1 MNKII
6 TFLGVP
12 TDKKLNKTEL
22 GFCLKYF
29 YGFESEKLINLKV
42 GDVVTASNQTMPIQ
56 VVQVTSTCGFDFDKL
71 TNVAINGVSI
81 DLGNATRPIENK
93 VATTYADIPA
103 AKTKK
108 MTNNKMFSG
117 LIDRYKSQFFPEK
130 EEHVKIA
137 MDGAICVFV
146 NNEYIGVK
154 SDGSLTSYPEE
165 FLIDVPVFSISK
177 PQAQIKVGDI
187 VKIGTRYGRVN
198 AKNEDGSLKI
208 LYFSGVTGNTHE
220 IKDMLLGQSLVRV
233 LVNMFSFNESNG
245 INPMM
250 LLAMSDK
257 ENLDM
262 KSLFLMQ
269 AISNGQGLGSNSANG
284 FNPIMLLALSDK
296 DGKNNDI
303 FTTMALMQMMN
314 SGNSLFSTPAT
325 TPVTT
330 STTTNPT
337 V

>member
-6 TFLGVP
+6 TFFGVP
-12 TDKKLNKTEL
+12 TDRKLNKTEL
-22 GFCLKYF
+22 MSRTKEL
-29 YGFESEKLINLKV
+29 YGFELGKLTNLKV
-42 GDVVTASNQTMPIQ
+42 GDVITADNRTTPIQ
-56 VVQVTSTCGFDFDKL
+56 VAEITSLTSGYTIL

-81 DLGNATRPIENK
+81 DLGNATRPAVNK
-93 VATTYADIPA
+93 VATTYAGVSA
-103 AKTKK
+103 TKTKK
-108 MTNNKMFSG
+108 MKDNKMVSG

-137 MDGAICVFV
+137 MDGAICVPV
-146 NNEYIGVK
+146 NNEYVGVK

-177 PQAQIKVGDI
+177 PQAQVKVGDV

-198 AKNEDGSLKI
+198 AKNGDGSLKI

-245 INPMM
+245 MNPMM
-250 LLAMSDK
+250 LLALSDK
-257 ENLDM
+257 EDLDI

-269 AISNGQGLGSNSANG
+269 AMSNGQGFGNNSVNG

-296 DGKNNDI
+296 DGNSNDM

-314 SGNSLFSTPAT
+314 GGNSLFG

-330 STTTNPT
+330 PANTPTTTNPA

>member
-1 MNKII
+1 MIKII
-6 TFLGVP
+6 TFFGVP

-22 GFCLKYF
+22 KSRTKEL
-29 YGFESEKLINLKV
+29 YGFESGKLTNLKV
-42 GDVVTASNQTMPIQ
+42 GDVITADNRTTPIQ
-56 VVQVTSTCGFDFDKL
+56 VAEITSLTSGYTIL
-71 TNVAINGVSI
+71 TNVAVNGVSI
-81 DLGNATRPIENK
+81 DLGNATRPAVNK
-93 VATTYADIPA
+93 VATTYAGVSA
-103 AKTKK
+103 TKTKK
-108 MTNNKMFSG
+108 MKDNKMVSG
-117 LIDRYKSQFFPEK
+117 LIERYKSQFFPEK
-130 EEHVKIA
+130 EERVKIA
-137 MDGAICVFV
+137 MDGAICVPV
-146 NNEYIGVK
+146 NNEYVGVK

-177 PQAQIKVGDI
+177 PQAQVKVGDI
-187 VKIGTRYGRVN
+187 VKIGARYGRVN
-198 AKNEDGSLKI
+198 AKNGDGSLKI

-245 INPMM
+245 MNPMM

-257 ENLDM
+257 EDLDI

-269 AISNGQGLGSNSANG
+269 AMSNGQSFGSNSVNG
-284 FNPIMLLALSDK
+284 FNPMMLLALSDN
-296 DGKNNDI
+296 DGKSNDM

-314 SGNSLFSTPAT
+314 GGNSLFGTPAT

-330 STTTNPT
+330 PTTTNPA

>member
-6 TFLGVP
+6 TFFGVP

-22 GFCLKYF
+22 KSRTKELF
-29 YGFESEKLINLKV
+29 GFESGKLTNLKV
-42 GDVVTASNQTMPIQ
+42 GDVITADNRTTPIQ
-56 VVQVTSTCGFDFDKL
+56 VAEITSLTSGYTIL

-81 DLGNATRPIENK
+81 DLGNATRPAVNK
-93 VATTYADIPA
+93 VATTYAGVSA
-103 AKTKK
+103 TKTKK
-108 MTNNKMFSG
+108 MKDNKMVSG
-117 LIDRYKSQFFPEK
+117 LIERYKSQFFPEK
-130 EEHVKIA
+130 EERVKIA
-137 MDGAICVFV
+137 MDGAICVPV
-146 NNEYIGVK
+146 NNEYVGVK

-177 PQAQIKVGDI
+177 PQAQVKVGDI
-187 VKIGTRYGRVN
+187 VKIGARYGRVN
-198 AKNEDGSLKI
+198 AKNGDGSLKI

-245 INPMM
+245 MNPMM

-257 ENLDM
+257 EDLDI

-269 AISNGQGLGSNSANG
+269 AMSNGQSFGSNSANG
-284 FNPIMLLALSDK
+284 FNPMMLLALSDN
-296 DGKNNDI
+296 DGKSNDM

-314 SGNSLFSTPAT
+314 GGNSLFGTPVT

-330 STTTNPT
+330 PTTTNPA

>member
-6 TFLGVP
+6 TFFGVP

-22 GFCLKYF
+22 KSRTKEL
-29 YGFESEKLINLKV
+29 YGFESGKLTNLKV
-42 GDVVTASNQTMPIQ
+42 GDVITADNRTTPIQ
-56 VVQVTSTCGFDFDKL
+56 VAEITSLTSGYTIL
-71 TNVAINGVSI
+71 TNVAVNGVSI
-81 DLGNATRPIENK
+81 DLGNATRPAVNK
-93 VATTYADIPA
+93 VATTYAGVSA
-103 AKTKK
+103 TKTKK
-108 MTNNKMFSG
+108 MKDNKMVSG
-117 LIDRYKSQFFPEK
+117 LIERYKSQFFPEK
-130 EEHVKIA
+130 EERVKIA
-137 MDGAICVFV
+137 MDGAICVPV
-146 NNEYIGVK
+146 NNEYVGVK

-165 FLIDVPVFSISK
+165 FLIDVPVFSISR
-177 PQAQIKVGDI
+177 PQAQVKVGDI
-187 VKIGTRYGRVN
+187 VKIGARYGRVN

-245 INPMM
+245 MNPMM

-257 ENLDM
+257 EDLDM

-269 AISNGQGLGSNSANG
+269 AMSNGQGFGSNSING
-284 FNPIMLLALSDK
+284 FNPMMLLALSDK
-296 DGKNNDI
+296 DGKSNDI

-314 SGNSLFSTPAT
+314 GGNSLFGTS
-325 TPVTT
+325 VTAP
-330 STTTNPT
+330 TTTNPT

>member
-6 TFLGVP
+6 TFFGVP
-12 TDKKLNKTEL
+12 TDRKLNKTEL
-22 GFCLKYF
+22 KSRTKEL
-29 YGFESEKLINLKV
+29 YGFGSERPINLKV
-42 GDVVTASNQTMPIQ
+42 GDVVTADNRATPIQ
-56 VVQVTSTCGFDFDKL
+56 VAEISFLTSGYTVL

-81 DLGNATRPIENK
+81 DLGDATRPVVNK
-93 VATTYADIPA
+93 VATTYADVPA
-103 AKTKK
+103 IKTKK
-108 MTNNKMFSG
+108 MTSNKMVSG

-130 EEHVKIA
+130 EEYVKIA
-137 MDGAICVFV
+137 MDGAICVPV

-165 FLIDVPVFSISK
+165 FLINVPVFSISK
-177 PQAQIKVGDI
+177 PQAQVKVGDI

-198 AKNEDGSLKI
+198 TKNEDGSLKI

-245 INPMM
+245 MNPMM
-250 LLAMSDK
+250 LLALSDK
-257 ENLDM
+257 EDLDM

-269 AISNGQGLGSNSANG
+269 AMSNGQGFGSNSING
-284 FNPIMLLALSDK
+284 FNPMMLLALSDK
-296 DGKNNDI
+296 DGKSNDI

-314 SGNSLFSTPAT
+314 GGNSLFGNSVT
-325 TPVTT
+325 TP
-330 STTTNPT
+330 TTTNPT

>member
-1 MNKII
+1 MNKLT
-6 TFLGVP
+6 TFFGVP
-12 TDKKLNKTEL
+12 TDRKLNKTEL
-22 GFCLKYF
+22 KSRTKEL
-29 YGFESEKLINLKV
+29 YGFGSERPINLKV
-42 GDVVTASNQTMPIQ
+42 GDVVTADNRATPIQ
-56 VVQVTSTCGFDFDKL
+56 VAEISLLTSGYTIL

-81 DLGNATRPIENK
+81 DLGNATRPVVNK
-93 VATTYADIPA
+93 VATTYADVPA
-103 AKTKK
+103 TKTKK
-108 MTNNKMFSG
+108 MTSNKMVSG

-130 EEHVKIA
+130 EEYVKIA
-137 MDGAICVFV
+137 MDGAICVPV

-177 PQAQIKVGDI
+177 PQAQVKVGDI

-198 AKNEDGSLKI
+198 TKNEDGSLKI

-245 INPMM
+245 MNPMM

-257 ENLDM
+257 EDLDM

-269 AISNGQGLGSNSANG
+269 AMSNGQGFGSNSVNG
-284 FNPIMLLALSDK
+284 FNPMMLLALSDK
-296 DGKNNDI
+296 DGKSNDI

-314 SGNSLFSTPAT
+314 GGNSLFGTS
-325 TPVTT
+325 VTAP
-330 STTTNPT
+330 TTTNPT

>member
-6 TFLGVP
+6 TFFGVP
-12 TDKKLNKTEL
+12 TDRKLNKTEL
-22 GFCLKYF
+22 KSRTKEL
-29 YGFESEKLINLKV
+29 YGFGSERPINLKV
-42 GDVVTASNQTMPIQ
+42 GDVVTADNRTTPIQ
-56 VVQVTSTCGFDFDKL
+56 VVEISFLTSGYTIL

-81 DLGNATRPIENK
+81 DLGNATRPVVNK
-93 VATTYADIPA
+93 VATTYADVPVT
-103 AKTKK
+103 KTKK
-108 MTNNKMFSG
+108 MTSNKMVSG

-130 EEHVKIA
+130 EEYVKIA
-137 MDGAICVFV
+137 MDGAICVPV
-146 NNEYIGVK
+146 NNEYVGVK

-177 PQAQIKVGDI
+177 PQAQVKVGDI

-198 AKNEDGSLKI
+198 TKNEDGSLKI

-245 INPMM
+245 MNPMM

-257 ENLDM
+257 EDFDM

-269 AISNGQGLGSNSANG
+269 AMSNGQGFGSNSVNG
-284 FNPIMLLALSDK
+284 FNPMMLLAFSDK
-296 DGKNNDI
+296 DSKSNDI

-314 SGNSLFSTPAT
+314 GGNSFFGTSVT
-325 TPVTT
+325 TP
-330 STTTNPT
+330 TTTNPT

>member
-6 TFLGVP
+6 TFFGVP

-22 GFCLKYF
+22 MSRTREL
-29 YGFESEKLINLKV
+29 YGFELGKLTNLKV
-42 GDVVTASNQTMPIQ
+42 GDVVTADNRTTPIQ
-56 VVQVTSTCGFDFDKL
+56 VAEITSLTSGYTVL
-71 TNVAINGVSI
+71 TNVAINGVSMNF
-81 DLGNATRPIENK
+81 GNATRPIVNK
-93 VATTYADIPA
+93 VATTYAGVSA
-103 AKTKK
+103 TKTKK
-108 MTNNKMFSG
+108 MKDSKMVSG

-137 MDGAICVFV
+137 MDGAICVPV
-146 NNEYIGVK
+146 NNEYVGVK

-177 PQAQIKVGDI
+177 PQAQVKVGDI
-187 VKIGTRYGRVN
+187 VKIGARYGRVN
-198 AKNEDGSLKI
+198 AKNGDGSLKI

-220 IKDMLLGQSLVRV
+220 IKDMLLGQSLVHD
-233 LVNMFSFNESNG
+233 LVNMFSFNESNEM
-245 INPMM
+245 NPMM

-257 ENLDM
+257 EDLDI

-269 AISNGQGLGSNSANG
+269 AMSNGQSFGSNSVNG
-284 FNPIMLLALSDK
+284 FNPMMLLALSDN
-296 DGKNNDI
+296 DGKSNDM

-314 SGNSLFSTPAT
+314 GGNSLFGTPAT

-330 STTTNPT
+330 PTTTNPA

>member
-6 TFLGVP
+6 TFFGVP

-22 GFCLKYF
+22 KSRTKEL
-29 YGFESEKLINLKV
+29 YGFESGKLTNLKV
-42 GDVVTASNQTMPIQ
+42 GDVITADNRTTPIQ
-56 VVQVTSTCGFDFDKL
+56 VAEITSLTSGYTIL

-81 DLGNATRPIENK
+81 DLGNATRPAVNK
-93 VATTYADIPA
+93 VATTYAGVSA
-103 AKTKK
+103 TKTKK
-108 MTNNKMFSG
+108 MKDNKMVSG
-117 LIDRYKSQFFPEK
+117 LIERYKSQFFPEK
-130 EEHVKIA
+130 EERVKIA
-137 MDGAICVFV
+137 MDGAICVPV
-146 NNEYIGVK
+146 NNEYVGVK

-177 PQAQIKVGDI
+177 PQAQVKVGDI
-187 VKIGTRYGRVN
+187 VKIGARYGRVN
-198 AKNEDGSLKI
+198 AKNGDGSLKI

-245 INPMM
+245 MNPMM

-257 ENLDM
+257 EDLDI

-269 AISNGQGLGSNSANG
+269 AMSNGQGFGSNSVNG
-284 FNPIMLLALSDK
+284 FNPMMLLALSDK
-296 DGKNNDI
+296 DSKSNDI

-314 SGNSLFSTPAT
+314 GGNGL
-325 TPVTT
+325 
-330 STTTNPT
+330 
-337 V
+337 

>member
-6 TFLGVP
+6 TFFGVP
-12 TDKKLNKTEL
+12 TDRKLNKTEL
-22 GFCLKYF
+22 KSRTKEL
-29 YGFESEKLINLKV
+29 YGFGSERASTPKA
-42 GDVVTASNQTMPIQ
+42 GDVVTPYNQAIPIQ
-56 VVQVTSTCGFDFDKL
+56 VAEISFLTSGYTIL

-81 DLGNATRPIENK
+81 DLGNATRPVVNK
-93 VATTYADIPA
+93 VATTYADVPA
-103 AKTKK
+103 TKTKK
-108 MTNNKMFSG
+108 MTSNKMVSG

-130 EEHVKIA
+130 EEYVKIA
-137 MDGAICVFV
+137 MDGAICVPV

-177 PQAQIKVGDI
+177 PQAQVKVGDI

-198 AKNEDGSLKI
+198 TKNEDGSLKI

-245 INPMM
+245 MNPMM

-257 ENLDM
+257 EDLDM

-269 AISNGQGLGSNSANG
+269 AMSNGQGFGSNSING
-284 FNPIMLLALSDK
+284 FNPMMLLAFSDK
-296 DGKNNDI
+296 DGKSNDI

-314 SGNSLFSTPAT
+314 GGNSLFGTSVT
-325 TPVTT
+325 TP
-330 STTTNPT
+330 TTTNPT

>member
-6 TFLGVP
+6 TFFGVP

-22 GFCLKYF
+22 KSRTKELF
-29 YGFESEKLINLKV
+29 GFESGKLTNLKV
-42 GDVVTASNQTMPIQ
+42 GDVITADNRTTPIQ
-56 VVQVTSTCGFDFDKL
+56 VVEITSLTSGYTIL

-81 DLGNATRPIENK
+81 DLGNATRPAVNK
-93 VATTYADIPA
+93 VATTYAGVSA
-103 AKTKK
+103 TKTKK
-108 MTNNKMFSG
+108 MKDNKMVSG
-117 LIDRYKSQFFPEK
+117 LIERYKSQFFPEK
-130 EEHVKIA
+130 EERVKIA
-137 MDGAICVFV
+137 MDGAICVPV
-146 NNEYIGVK
+146 NNEYVGVK

-177 PQAQIKVGDI
+177 PQAQVKVGDI
-187 VKIGTRYGRVN
+187 VKIGARYGRVN
-198 AKNEDGSLKI
+198 AKNGDGSLKI

-245 INPMM
+245 MNPMM

-257 ENLDM
+257 EDLDI

-269 AISNGQGLGSNSANG
+269 AMSNGQSFGSNSANG
-284 FNPIMLLALSDK
+284 FNPMMLLALSDN
-296 DGKNNDI
+296 DGKSNDM

-314 SGNSLFSTPAT
+314 GGNSLFGTPVT

-330 STTTNPT
+330 PTTTNPA

>member
-6 TFLGVP
+6 TFFGVP

-22 GFCLKYF
+22 KSRTKEL
-29 YGFESEKLINLKV
+29 YGFESGKLTNLKV
-42 GDVVTASNQTMPIQ
+42 GDVITVDNRTTPIQ
-56 VVQVTSTCGFDFDKL
+56 VAEITSLTSGYTIL

-81 DLGNATRPIENK
+81 DPGNATRPAVNK
-93 VATTYADIPA
+93 VATTYAGVSA
-103 AKTKK
+103 TKTKK
-108 MTNNKMFSG
+108 MKDNKMVSG
-117 LIDRYKSQFFPEK
+117 LIERYKSQFFPEK
-130 EEHVKIA
+130 EERVKIA
-137 MDGAICVFV
+137 MDGAICVPV
-146 NNEYIGVK
+146 NNEYVGVK

-177 PQAQIKVGDI
+177 PQAQVKVGDI
-187 VKIGTRYGRVN
+187 VKIGARYGRVN

-245 INPMM
+245 MNPMM

-257 ENLDM
+257 EDLDI

-269 AISNGQGLGSNSANG
+269 AMSNGQGFGSNSVNG
-284 FNPIMLLALSDK
+284 FNPMMLLALSDN
-296 DGKNNDI
+296 DGKSNDM

-314 SGNSLFSTPAT
+314 GGNSLFG

-330 STTTNPT
+330 PTTTNPA

>member
-1 MNKII
+1 MIKII
-6 TFLGVP
+6 TFFGVP

-22 GFCLKYF
+22 KSRTKELF
-29 YGFESEKLINLKV
+29 GFESGKLTNLKV
-42 GDVVTASNQTMPIQ
+42 GDVITADNRTTPIQ
-56 VVQVTSTCGFDFDKL
+56 VAEITSLTSGYTIL

-81 DLGNATRPIENK
+81 DLGNATRPVVNK
-93 VATTYADIPA
+93 VATTYAGVSA
-103 AKTKK
+103 TKTKK
-108 MTNNKMFSG
+108 MKDNKMVSG
-117 LIDRYKSQFFPEK
+117 LIERYKSQFFPEK
-130 EEHVKIA
+130 EERVKIA
-137 MDGAICVFV
+137 MDGAICVPV
-146 NNEYIGVK
+146 NNEYVGVK

-177 PQAQIKVGDI
+177 PQAQVKVGDI
-187 VKIGTRYGRVN
+187 VKIGARYGRVN
-198 AKNEDGSLKI
+198 AKNGDGSLKI

-245 INPMM
+245 MNPMM

-257 ENLDM
+257 EDLDI

-269 AISNGQGLGSNSANG
+269 AMSNGQSFGSNSVNG
-284 FNPIMLLALSDK
+284 FNPMMLLALSDN
-296 DGKNNDI
+296 DGKSNDM

-314 SGNSLFSTPAT
+314 GGNSLFGTPAT

-330 STTTNPT
+330 PTTTNPA

>member
-1 MNKII
+1 MIKII
-6 TFLGVP
+6 TFFGVP

-22 GFCLKYF
+22 KSRTKELF
-29 YGFESEKLINLKV
+29 GFESGKLTNLKV
-42 GDVVTASNQTMPIQ
+42 GDVITADNRTTPIQ
-56 VVQVTSTCGFDFDKL
+56 VAEITSLTSGYTIL
-71 TNVAINGVSI
+71 TNVAVNGVSI
-81 DLGNATRPIENK
+81 DLGNATRPAVNK
-93 VATTYADIPA
+93 VATTYAGVSA
-103 AKTKK
+103 TKTKK
-108 MTNNKMFSG
+108 MKDNKMVSG
-117 LIDRYKSQFFPEK
+117 LIERYKSQFFPEK
-130 EEHVKIA
+130 EERVKIA
-137 MDGAICVFV
+137 MDGAICVPV
-146 NNEYIGVK
+146 NNEYVGVK

-177 PQAQIKVGDI
+177 PQAQVKVGDI
-187 VKIGTRYGRVN
+187 VKIGARYGRVN
-198 AKNEDGSLKI
+198 AKNGDGSLKI

-245 INPMM
+245 MNPMM

-257 ENLDM
+257 EDLDI

-269 AISNGQGLGSNSANG
+269 AMSNGQSFGSNSVNG
-284 FNPIMLLALSDK
+284 FNPMMLLALSDN
-296 DGKNNDI
+296 DGKSNDM

-314 SGNSLFSTPAT
+314 GGNSLFGTPAT

-330 STTTNPT
+330 PTTTNPA

>member
-6 TFLGVP
+6 TFFGVP

-22 GFCLKYF
+22 KSRTKELF
-29 YGFESEKLINLKV
+29 GFESGKLTNLKV
-42 GDVVTASNQTMPIQ
+42 GDVITADNRTTPIQ
-56 VVQVTSTCGFDFDKL
+56 VAEITSLTSGYTIL

-81 DLGNATRPIENK
+81 DLGNATRPVVNK
-93 VATTYADIPA
+93 VATTYAGVSA
-103 AKTKK
+103 TKTKK
-108 MTNNKMFSG
+108 MKDNKMVSG
-117 LIDRYKSQFFPEK
+117 LIERYKSQFFPEK
-130 EEHVKIA
+130 EERVKIA
-137 MDGAICVFV
+137 MDGAICVPV
-146 NNEYIGVK
+146 NNEYVGVK

-177 PQAQIKVGDI
+177 PQAQVKVGDI

-198 AKNEDGSLKI
+198 AKNGDGSLKI

-245 INPMM
+245 MNPMM

-257 ENLDM
+257 EDLDI

-269 AISNGQGLGSNSANG
+269 AMSNGQSFGSNSVNG
-284 FNPIMLLALSDK
+284 FNPMMLLALSDN
-296 DGKNNDI
+296 DGKSNDM

-314 SGNSLFSTPAT
+314 GGNSLFG

-330 STTTNPT
+330 PTTTPTTTNPT

>member
-6 TFLGVP
+6 TFFGVP

-22 GFCLKYF
+22 KSRTKELF
-29 YGFESEKLINLKV
+29 GFESGKLTNLKV
-42 GDVVTASNQTMPIQ
+42 GDVITADNRTTPIQ
-56 VVQVTSTCGFDFDKL
+56 VAEITSLTSGYTIL
-71 TNVAINGVSI
+71 TNVAVNGVSI
-81 DLGNATRPIENK
+81 DLGNATRPVVNK
-93 VATTYADIPA
+93 VATTYAGVSA
-103 AKTKK
+103 TKTKK
-108 MTNNKMFSG
+108 MKDNKMVSG
-117 LIDRYKSQFFPEK
+117 LIERYKSQFFPEK
-130 EEHVKIA
+130 EERVKIA
-137 MDGAICVFV
+137 MDGAICVPV
-146 NNEYIGVK
+146 NNEYVGVK

-177 PQAQIKVGDI
+177 PQAQVKVGDI
-187 VKIGTRYGRVN
+187 VKIGARYGRVN
-198 AKNEDGSLKI
+198 AKNGDGSLKI

-245 INPMM
+245 MNPMM

-257 ENLDM
+257 EDLDI

-269 AISNGQGLGSNSANG
+269 AMSNGQSFGSNSVNG
-284 FNPIMLLALSDK
+284 FNPMMLLALSDN
-296 DGKNNDI
+296 DGKSNDM

-314 SGNSLFSTPAT
+314 GGNSLFGTPAT

-330 STTTNPT
+330 PTTTNPA

>member
-6 TFLGVP
+6 TFFGVP
-12 TDKKLNKTEL
+12 TDRKLNKTEL
-22 GFCLKYF
+22 KSRTKEL
-29 YGFESEKLINLKV
+29 YGFESGKLTNLKV
-42 GDVVTASNQTMPIQ
+42 GDVVTADNRTTPIQ
-56 VVQVTSTCGFDFDKL
+56 VAEISSLTSGYTIL
-71 TNVAINGVSI
+71 TNVTINGVSI
-81 DLGNATRPIENK
+81 DLGNATRPVVNK
-93 VATTYADIPA
+93 VATTYADVPA
-103 AKTKK
+103 TKTKK
-108 MTNNKMFSG
+108 MTSNKMVSG

-130 EEHVKIA
+130 EEYVKIA
-137 MDGAICVFV
+137 MDGAICVPV
-146 NNEYIGVK
+146 NNEYVGVK

-177 PQAQIKVGDI
+177 PQAQVKVGDI

-198 AKNEDGSLKI
+198 TKNEDGSLKI

-245 INPMM
+245 MNPMM

-257 ENLDM
+257 EDLDM
-262 KSLFLMQ
+262 KSFFLMQ
-269 AISNGQGLGSNSANG
+269 AMSNGQGFGSNSVNG
-284 FNPIMLLALSDK
+284 FNPMMLLALSDK
-296 DGKNNDI
+296 DSKSNDI

-314 SGNSLFSTPAT
+314 GGNSLFGTS
-325 TPVTT
+325 VTAP
-330 STTTNPT
+330 TTTNPT

>member
-6 TFLGVP
+6 TFFGVP

-22 GFCLKYF
+22 KSRTKEL
-29 YGFESEKLINLKV
+29 YGFESGKLTNLKV
-42 GDVVTASNQTMPIQ
+42 GDVITADNRTTPIQ
-56 VVQVTSTCGFDFDKL
+56 VAEITSLTSGYTIL
-71 TNVAINGVSI
+71 TNVAVNGVSI
-81 DLGNATRPIENK
+81 DLGNATRPAVNK
-93 VATTYADIPA
+93 VATTYAGVSA
-103 AKTKK
+103 TKTKK
-108 MTNNKMFSG
+108 MKDNKMVSG
-117 LIDRYKSQFFPEK
+117 LIERYKSQFFPEK
-130 EEHVKIA
+130 EERVKIA
-137 MDGAICVFV
+137 MDGAICVPV
-146 NNEYIGVK
+146 NNEYVGVK
-154 SDGSLTSYPEE
+154 SAGSLTSYPEE

-177 PQAQIKVGDI
+177 PQAQVKVGDI
-187 VKIGTRYGRVN
+187 VKIGARYGRVN
-198 AKNEDGSLKI
+198 AKNGDGSLKI

-245 INPMM
+245 MNPMM

-257 ENLDM
+257 EDLDI

-269 AISNGQGLGSNSANG
+269 AMSNGQSFGSNSVNG
-284 FNPIMLLALSDK
+284 FNPMMLLALSDN
-296 DGKNNDI
+296 DGKSNDM

-314 SGNSLFSTPAT
+314 GGNSLFGTPAT

-330 STTTNPT
+330 PTTTNPA

>member
-1 MNKII
+1 MIKII
-6 TFLGVP
+6 TFFGVP

-22 GFCLKYF
+22 KSRTKELF
-29 YGFESEKLINLKV
+29 GFESGKLTNLKV
-42 GDVVTASNQTMPIQ
+42 GDVITADNRTTPIQ
-56 VVQVTSTCGFDFDKL
+56 VAEITSLTSGYTIL
-71 TNVAINGVSI
+71 TNVAVNGVSI
-81 DLGNATRPIENK
+81 DLGNATRPAVNK
-93 VATTYADIPA
+93 VATTYAGVSA
-103 AKTKK
+103 TKTKK
-108 MTNNKMFSG
+108 MKDNKMVSG
-117 LIDRYKSQFFPEK
+117 LIERYKSQFFPEK
-130 EEHVKIA
+130 EERVKIA
-137 MDGAICVFV
+137 MDGAICVPV
-146 NNEYIGVK
+146 NNEYVGVK

-177 PQAQIKVGDI
+177 PQAQVKVGDI
-187 VKIGTRYGRVN
+187 VKIGARYGRVN
-198 AKNEDGSLKI
+198 AKNGDGSLKI

-245 INPMM
+245 MNPMM

-257 ENLDM
+257 EDLDI

-269 AISNGQGLGSNSANG
+269 AMSNGQSFGSNSANG
-284 FNPIMLLALSDK
+284 FNPMMLLALSDN
-296 DGKNNDI
+296 DGKSNDM

-314 SGNSLFSTPAT
+314 GGNSLFGTPAT

-330 STTTNPT
+330 PTTTNPA

>member
-6 TFLGVP
+6 TFFGVP

-22 GFCLKYF
+22 MSRTKEL
-29 YGFESEKLINLKV
+29 YGFELGKLTNLKV
-42 GDVVTASNQTMPIQ
+42 GDVITADNQTIPIQ
-56 VVQVTSTCGFDFDKL
+56 VVKISSLTSGYTIL

-81 DLGNATRPIENK
+81 DLGNATRPAVNK
-93 VATTYADIPA
+93 VATTYAGVSA
-103 AKTKK
+103 TKTKK
-108 MTNNKMFSG
+108 MKDNKMVSG
-117 LIDRYKSQFFPEK
+117 LIERYKSQFFPEK

-137 MDGAICVFV
+137 MDGAICVPV
-146 NNEYIGVK
+146 NNEYVGVK

-177 PQAQIKVGDI
+177 PQAQVKVGDV
-187 VKIGTRYGRVN
+187 VKIGARYGRVN
-198 AKNEDGSLKI
+198 AKNGDGSLKI

-245 INPMM
+245 MNPMM
-250 LLAMSDK
+250 LLALSDK
-257 ENLDM
+257 EDLDI

-269 AISNGQGLGSNSANG
+269 AMSNGQGFGSNSING

-296 DGKNNDI
+296 DGNSNDM

-314 SGNSLFSTPAT
+314 GGNSLFGTPVTTPAT
-325 TPVTT
+325 TPTT
-330 STTTNPT
+330 INPA

>member
-6 TFLGVP
+6 TFFGVP
-12 TDKKLNKTEL
+12 TDRKLNKTEL
-22 GFCLKYF
+22 KSRTKEL
-29 YGFESEKLINLKV
+29 YGFGSERPINLKV
-42 GDVVTASNQTMPIQ
+42 GDVVTADNRATPIQ
-56 VVQVTSTCGFDFDKL
+56 VAEISFLTSGYTIL

-81 DLGNATRPIENK
+81 DLGNATRPVVNK
-93 VATTYADIPA
+93 VATTYADVPA
-103 AKTKK
+103 TKTKK
-108 MTNNKMFSG
+108 MTSNKMVSG
-117 LIDRYKSQFFPEK
+117 LMDRYKSQFFPEK
-130 EEHVKIA
+130 EEYVKIA
-137 MDGAICVFV
+137 MDGAICVPV

-177 PQAQIKVGDI
+177 PQAQVKVGDI

-198 AKNEDGSLKI
+198 TKNEDGSLKI

-245 INPMM
+245 MNPMM

-257 ENLDM
+257 EDLDM
-262 KSLFLMQ
+262 KSFFLMQ
-269 AISNGQGLGSNSANG
+269 AMSNGQGFGSNSVNG
-284 FNPIMLLALSDK
+284 FNPMMLLALSDK
-296 DGKNNDI
+296 DSKSNDI

-314 SGNSLFSTPAT
+314 GGNSLFGTS
-325 TPVTT
+325 VTAP
-330 STTTNPT
+330 TTTNPT

>member
-6 TFLGVP
+6 RFFGVP

-22 GFCLKYF
+22 KSRTKKL
-29 YGFESEKLINLKV
+29 YGFESGKLTNLKV
-42 GDVVTASNQTMPIQ
+42 GDVVTADNQTTPIQ
-56 VVQVTSTCGFDFDKL
+56 VVEIISIDLVYTEL

-81 DLGNATRPIENK
+81 NLGNATRPTVNK
-93 VATTYADIPA
+93 VATTYADVSA
-103 AKTKK
+103 TKTKK
-108 MTNNKMFSG
+108 MTNNKMVSG
-117 LIDRYKSQFFPEK
+117 LMDRYKSQFFPEK
-130 EEHVKIA
+130 EEYVKIA
-137 MDGAICVFV
+137 MDGAICVPV
-146 NNEYIGVK
+146 NGEYVGVK
-154 SDGSLTSYPEE
+154 SDGSLTSYPEQ

-177 PQAQIKVGDI
+177 PQAQIKIGDV

-233 LVNMFSFNESNG
+233 LVNMFNLNESNS

-257 ENLDM
+257 EDLDM
-262 KSLFLMQ
+262 KSLLLMQ
-269 AISNGQGLGSNSANG
+269 AMSNGQGFGSNSVNG
-284 FNPIMLLALSDK
+284 FNPMMLLALSDK
-296 DGKNNDI
+296 DSKSNDM
-303 FTTMALMQMMN
+303 FTTIALMQMMN
-314 SGNSLFSTPAT
+314 GGNSLFGTSVITPA
-325 TPVTT
+325 
-330 STTTNPT
+330 TTTNPT

>member
-6 TFLGVP
+6 TFFGVP
-12 TDKKLNKTEL
+12 TDRKLNKTEL
-22 GFCLKYF
+22 KSRTKEL
-29 YGFESEKLINLKV
+29 YGFGSERPINLKV
-42 GDVVTASNQTMPIQ
+42 GDVVTADNRATPIQ
-56 VVQVTSTCGFDFDKL
+56 VAEISFLTSGYTIL

-81 DLGNATRPIENK
+81 DLGNATRPVVNK
-93 VATTYADIPA
+93 VATTYANVPA
-103 AKTKK
+103 TKTKK
-108 MTNNKMFSG
+108 MTSNKMVSG

-130 EEHVKIA
+130 EEYVKIA
-137 MDGAICVFV
+137 MDGAICVPV

-177 PQAQIKVGDI
+177 PQAQVKVGDI

-198 AKNEDGSLKI
+198 TKNEDGSLKI

-245 INPMM
+245 MNPMM

-257 ENLDM
+257 EDLDM
-262 KSLFLMQ
+262 KSFFLMQ
-269 AISNGQGLGSNSANG
+269 AMSNGQGFGSNSVNG
-284 FNPIMLLALSDK
+284 FNPMMLLALSDK
-296 DGKNNDI
+296 DSKSNDI

-314 SGNSLFSTPAT
+314 GGNSLFGTSVT
-325 TPVTT
+325 TP
-330 STTTNPT
+330 TTTNPT

>member
-6 TFLGVP
+6 TFFGVP

-22 GFCLKYF
+22 KSRTKEL
-29 YGFESEKLINLKV
+29 YGFESGKLTNLKV
-42 GDVVTASNQTMPIQ
+42 GDVITADNRTTPIQ
-56 VVQVTSTCGFDFDKL
+56 VAEITSLTSGYTIL

-81 DLGNATRPIENK
+81 DLGNATRPAVNK
-93 VATTYADIPA
+93 VATTYAGVSA
-103 AKTKK
+103 TKTKK
-108 MTNNKMFSG
+108 MKDNKMVSG
-117 LIDRYKSQFFPEK
+117 LIERYKSQFFPEK
-130 EEHVKIA
+130 EERVKIA
-137 MDGAICVFV
+137 MDGAICVPV
-146 NNEYIGVK
+146 NNEYVGVK

-177 PQAQIKVGDI
+177 PQAQVKVGDI
-187 VKIGTRYGRVN
+187 VKIGARYGRVN
-198 AKNEDGSLKI
+198 AKNGDGSLKI

-245 INPMM
+245 MNPMM

-257 ENLDM
+257 EDLDI

-269 AISNGQGLGSNSANG
+269 AMSNGQGFGSNSVNG
-284 FNPIMLLALSDK
+284 FNPMMLLALSDN
-296 DGKNNDI
+296 DGKSNDM

-314 SGNSLFSTPAT
+314 GGNSLFG

-330 STTTNPT
+330 PTTTNPA

>member
-1 MNKII
+1 MNKLI
-6 TFLGVP
+6 TFFGIP
-12 TDKKLNKTEL
+12 TDRKLNKTEL
-22 GFCLKYF
+22 KSRTKEL
-29 YGFESEKLINLKV
+29 YGFGSERPINLKV
-42 GDVVTASNQTMPIQ
+42 GDVVTADNRTTPIQ
-56 VVQVTSTCGFDFDKL
+56 VVEISFLTSGYTIL
-71 TNVAINGVSI
+71 TNVAINGISI
-81 DLGNATRPIENK
+81 DLGNATRPVVNK
-93 VATTYADIPA
+93 VATTYADVPA
-103 AKTKK
+103 TKTKK
-108 MTNNKMFSG
+108 MTSNKMVSG

-130 EEHVKIA
+130 EEYVKIA
-137 MDGAICVFV
+137 MDGAICVPV

-177 PQAQIKVGDI
+177 PQAQVKVGDI

-198 AKNEDGSLKI
+198 TKNEDGSLKI

-245 INPMM
+245 MNPMM

-257 ENLDM
+257 EDLDM
-262 KSLFLMQ
+262 KSFFLMQ
-269 AISNGQGLGSNSANG
+269 AMSNGQGFGSNSVNG
-284 FNPIMLLALSDK
+284 FNPMMLLALSDK
-296 DGKNNDI
+296 DSKSNDI

-314 SGNSLFSTPAT
+314 GGNSLFGTS
-325 TPVTT
+325 VTAP
-330 STTTNPT
+330 TTTNPT

>member
-1 MNKII
+1 MNKLT
-6 TFLGVP
+6 TFFGVP
-12 TDKKLNKTEL
+12 TDRKLNKTEL
-22 GFCLKYF
+22 KSRTKEL
-29 YGFESEKLINLKV
+29 YGFGSERPINLKV
-42 GDVVTASNQTMPIQ
+42 GDVVTADNRATPIQ
-56 VVQVTSTCGFDFDKL
+56 VAEISSLTSGYTIL

-81 DLGNATRPIENK
+81 DLGNATRPVVNK

-103 AKTKK
+103 TKTKK
-108 MTNNKMFSG
+108 MTSNKMVSG

-130 EEHVKIA
+130 EEYVKIA
-137 MDGAICVFV
+137 MDGAICVPV

-177 PQAQIKVGDI
+177 PQAQVKVGDI

-198 AKNEDGSLKI
+198 TKNEDGSLKI

-245 INPMM
+245 MNPMM

-257 ENLDM
+257 EDLDM
-262 KSLFLMQ
+262 KSFFLMQ
-269 AISNGQGLGSNSANG
+269 AMSNGQGFESNSVNG

-296 DGKNNDI
+296 DSKSNDI

-314 SGNSLFSTPAT
+314 GGNSLFGTS
-325 TPVTT
+325 VTAP
-330 STTTNPT
+330 TTTNPT

>member
-6 TFLGVP
+6 TFFGVP
-12 TDKKLNKTEL
+12 TDRKLNKTEL
-22 GFCLKYF
+22 KSRTKEL
-29 YGFESEKLINLKV
+29 YGFGSERPINLKV
-42 GDVVTASNQTMPIQ
+42 GDVVTADNRATPSQ
-56 VVQVTSTCGFDFDKL
+56 VAEISFLTSGYTIL

-81 DLGNATRPIENK
+81 DLGNATRPVVNK
-93 VATTYADIPA
+93 VATTYANVPA
-103 AKTKK
+103 TKTKK
-108 MTNNKMFSG
+108 MTSNKMVSG

-130 EEHVKIA
+130 EEYVKIA
-137 MDGAICVFV
+137 MDGAICVPV

-177 PQAQIKVGDI
+177 PQAQVKVGDI

-198 AKNEDGSLKI
+198 TKNEDGSLKI

-245 INPMM
+245 MNPMM

-257 ENLDM
+257 EDLDM
-262 KSLFLMQ
+262 KSFFLMQ
-269 AISNGQGLGSNSANG
+269 AMSNGQGFGSNSVNG
-284 FNPIMLLALSDK
+284 FNPMMLLALSDK
-296 DGKNNDI
+296 DSKSNDI

-314 SGNSLFSTPAT
+314 GGNSLFGTS
-325 TPVTT
+325 VTAP
-330 STTTNPT
+330 TTTNPT

>member
-6 TFLGVP
+6 TFFGVP
-12 TDKKLNKTEL
+12 TDKKLNKSEL
-22 GFCLKYF
+22 KSRTKELF
-29 YGFESEKLINLKV
+29 GFESGKLTNLKV
-42 GDVVTASNQTMPIQ
+42 GDVITADNRTTPIQ
-56 VVQVTSTCGFDFDKL
+56 VAEITSLTSGYTIL
-71 TNVAINGVSI
+71 TNVAVNGVSI
-81 DLGNATRPIENK
+81 DLGNATRPAVNK
-93 VATTYADIPA
+93 VATTYAGVSA
-103 AKTKK
+103 TKTKK
-108 MTNNKMFSG
+108 MKDNKMVSG
-117 LIDRYKSQFFPEK
+117 LIERYKSQFFPEK
-130 EEHVKIA
+130 EERVKIA
-137 MDGAICVFV
+137 MDGAICVPV
-146 NNEYIGVK
+146 NNEYVGVK

-177 PQAQIKVGDI
+177 PQAQVKVGDI
-187 VKIGTRYGRVN
+187 VKIGARYGRVN
-198 AKNEDGSLKI
+198 AKNGDGSLKI

-245 INPMM
+245 MNPMM

-257 ENLDM
+257 EDLDI

-269 AISNGQGLGSNSANG
+269 AMSNGQSFGSNSVNG
-284 FNPIMLLALSDK
+284 FNPMMLLALSDN
-296 DGKNNDI
+296 DGKSNDM

-314 SGNSLFSTPAT
+314 GGNSLFGTPVT

-330 STTTNPT
+330 PTTTNPA

>member
-6 TFLGVP
+6 TFFGVP
-12 TDKKLNKTEL
+12 TDRKLNKTEL
-22 GFCLKYF
+22 KSRTKEL
-29 YGFESEKLINLKV
+29 YGFGSERPINLKV
-42 GDVVTASNQTMPIQ
+42 GDVVTADNRATPIQ
-56 VVQVTSTCGFDFDKL
+56 VVEISFLTSGYTIL

-81 DLGNATRPIENK
+81 DLGNATRPVVNK
-93 VATTYADIPA
+93 VATTYADVPA
-103 AKTKK
+103 TKTKK
-108 MTNNKMFSG
+108 MTSNKMVSG

-130 EEHVKIA
+130 EEYVKIA
-137 MDGAICVFV
+137 MDGAICVPV
-146 NNEYIGVK
+146 NNEYVGVK

-177 PQAQIKVGDI
+177 PQAQVKVGDI

-198 AKNEDGSLKI
+198 TKNEDGSLKI

-245 INPMM
+245 MNPMM

-257 ENLDM
+257 EDLDM
-262 KSLFLMQ
+262 KSFFLMQ
-269 AISNGQGLGSNSANG
+269 AMSNGQGFGSNSVNG
-284 FNPIMLLALSDK
+284 FNPMMLLALSDK
-296 DGKNNDI
+296 DSKSNDI

-314 SGNSLFSTPAT
+314 GGNSLFGTS
-325 TPVTT
+325 VTAP
-330 STTTNPT
+330 TTTNPT

>member
-6 TFLGVP
+6 TFFGVP
-12 TDKKLNKTEL
+12 TDRKLNKTEL
-22 GFCLKYF
+22 KSRTKEL
-29 YGFESEKLINLKV
+29 YGFELGKLTNLKV
-42 GDVVTASNQTMPIQ
+42 GDVITADNRTTPIQ
-56 VVQVTSTCGFDFDKL
+56 VVEITSLTSGYTIL

-81 DLGNATRPIENK
+81 DLGNATRPVVNK
-93 VATTYADIPA
+93 VATTYADVPA
-103 AKTKK
+103 TKTKK
-108 MTNNKMFSG
+108 MTSNKMVSG

-130 EEHVKIA
+130 EEYVKIA
-137 MDGAICVFV
+137 MDGAICVPV

-177 PQAQIKVGDI
+177 PQAQVKVGDI

-198 AKNEDGSLKI
+198 TKNEDGSLKI

-245 INPMM
+245 MNPMM

-257 ENLDM
+257 EDFDM

-269 AISNGQGLGSNSANG
+269 AMSNGQGFGSNSING

-296 DGKNNDI
+296 DGKSNDI

-314 SGNSLFSTPAT
+314 GGNSLFGTS
-325 TPVTT
+325 VT
-330 STTTNPT
+330 SPTTTNPT

>member
-6 TFLGVP
+6 TFFGVP

-22 GFCLKYF
+22 KSRTKEL
-29 YGFESEKLINLKV
+29 YGFESGKLTNLKV
-42 GDVVTASNQTMPIQ
+42 GDVITADNRTTPIQ
-56 VVQVTSTCGFDFDKL
+56 VAEITSLTSGYTIL

-81 DLGNATRPIENK
+81 DLGNATRPAVNK
-93 VATTYADIPA
+93 VATTYAGVSA
-103 AKTKK
+103 TKTKK
-108 MTNNKMFSG
+108 MKDNKMVSG
-117 LIDRYKSQFFPEK
+117 LIERYKSQFFPEK
-130 EEHVKIA
+130 EERVKIA
-137 MDGAICVFV
+137 MDGAICVPV
-146 NNEYIGVK
+146 NNEYVGVK

-177 PQAQIKVGDI
+177 PQAQVKVGDI
-187 VKIGTRYGRVN
+187 VKIGARYGRVN
-198 AKNEDGSLKI
+198 AKNGDGSLKI

-245 INPMM
+245 MNPMM

-257 ENLDM
+257 EDLDM

-269 AISNGQGLGSNSANG
+269 AMSNGQGFGSNSING
-284 FNPIMLLALSDK
+284 FNPMMLLALSDN
-296 DGKNNDI
+296 DGKSNDM

-314 SGNSLFSTPAT
+314 GGNSLFG

-330 STTTNPT
+330 PTTTNPT

>member
-6 TFLGVP
+6 TFFGVP

-22 GFCLKYF
+22 KSRKREP
-29 YGFESEKLINLKV
+29 YGFESGKLTNLKV
-42 GDVVTASNQTMPIQ
+42 GDVVTADNQATPIQ
-56 VVQVTSTCGFDFDKL
+56 VAEISSLTSGYTVL
-71 TNVAINGVSI
+71 TNVAINGISI
-81 DLGNATRPIENK
+81 DLGNATRPTVNK
-93 VATTYADIPA
+93 VATTYADVSA
-103 AKTKK
+103 TKTKK
-108 MTNNKMFSG
+108 MTNNKMVSG
-117 LIDRYKSQFFPEK
+117 LMDRYKSQFFPEK
-130 EEHVKIA
+130 EEYVKIA
-137 MDGAICVFV
+137 MDGAICVPV
-146 NNEYIGVK
+146 NGEYVGVK
-154 SDGSLTSYPEE
+154 SDGSLTSYPEQ

-177 PQAQIKVGDI
+177 PQAQIKIGDV

-233 LVNMFSFNESNG
+233 LVNMFNLNESNS

-250 LLAMSDK
+250 LLALSDK
-257 ENLDM
+257 EDLDM
-262 KSLFLMQ
+262 KSLLLMQ
-269 AISNGQGLGSNSANG
+269 AMSNGQGFGSNSVNG
-284 FNPIMLLALSDK
+284 FNPMILLALSDK
-296 DGKNNDI
+296 DSKSNDM
-303 FTTMALMQMMN
+303 FTTIALMQMIN
-314 SGNSLFSTPAT
+314 GGNSLFG

>member
-6 TFLGVP
+6 TFFGVP
-12 TDKKLNKTEL
+12 TDRKLNKTEL
-22 GFCLKYF
+22 KSRTKEL
-29 YGFESEKLINLKV
+29 YGFESGKLINLKV
-42 GDVVTASNQTMPIQ
+42 GDVVTADNRVTPIQ
-56 VVQVTSTCGFDFDKL
+56 VTEISFLTSGYTIL

-81 DLGNATRPIENK
+81 DLGNATRPVVNK
-93 VATTYADIPA
+93 VATTYADVPA
-103 AKTKK
+103 TKTKK
-108 MTNNKMFSG
+108 MTSNKMVSG

-130 EEHVKIA
+130 EEYVKIA
-137 MDGAICVFV
+137 MDGAICVPV
-146 NNEYIGVK
+146 NNEYVGVK

-177 PQAQIKVGDI
+177 PQAQVKVGDI

-198 AKNEDGSLKI
+198 TKNEDGSLKI

-245 INPMM
+245 MNPMM

-257 ENLDM
+257 EDLDM
-262 KSLFLMQ
+262 KSFFLMQ
-269 AISNGQGLGSNSANG
+269 AMSNGQGFGSNSVNG
-284 FNPIMLLALSDK
+284 FNPMMLLALSDK
-296 DGKNNDI
+296 DSKSNDI

-314 SGNSLFSTPAT
+314 GGNSLFGTS
-325 TPVTT
+325 VTAP
-330 STTTNPT
+330 TTTNPT

>member
-6 TFLGVP
+6 TFFGVP

-22 GFCLKYF
+22 KSRTKEL
-29 YGFESEKLINLKV
+29 YGFESGKLTNLKV
-42 GDVVTASNQTMPIQ
+42 GDVITADNRTTPIQ
-56 VVQVTSTCGFDFDKL
+56 VAEITSLTSGYTIL

-81 DLGNATRPIENK
+81 DLGNATRPAVNK
-93 VATTYADIPA
+93 VATTYAGVSA
-103 AKTKK
+103 TKTKK
-108 MTNNKMFSG
+108 MKDNKMVSG
-117 LIDRYKSQFFPEK
+117 LIERYKSQFFPEK
-130 EEHVKIA
+130 EERVKIA
-137 MDGAICVFV
+137 MDGAICVPV

-177 PQAQIKVGDI
+177 PQAQVKVGDI

-198 AKNEDGSLKI
+198 TKNEDGSLKI

-245 INPMM
+245 MNPMM

-257 ENLDM
+257 EDLDM

-269 AISNGQGLGSNSANG
+269 AMSNGQGFGSNSING
-284 FNPIMLLALSDK
+284 FNPMMLLALSDK
-296 DGKNNDI
+296 DGKSNDI

-314 SGNSLFSTPAT
+314 GGNSLFGTS
-325 TPVTT
+325 VTAP
-330 STTTNPT
+330 TTTNPT

>member
-6 TFLGVP
+6 TFFGVP

-22 GFCLKYF
+22 KSRTKELF
-29 YGFESEKLINLKV
+29 GFESGKLTNLKV
-42 GDVVTASNQTMPIQ
+42 GDVITADNRTTPIQ
-56 VVQVTSTCGFDFDKL
+56 VAEITSLTSGYTIL

-81 DLGNATRPIENK
+81 DLGNATRPVVNK
-93 VATTYADIPA
+93 VATTYAGVSA
-103 AKTKK
+103 TKTKK
-108 MTNNKMFSG
+108 MKDNKMVSG
-117 LIDRYKSQFFPEK
+117 LIERYKSQFFPEK
-130 EEHVKIA
+130 EERVKIA
-137 MDGAICVFV
+137 MDGAICVPV
-146 NNEYIGVK
+146 NNEYVGVK

-177 PQAQIKVGDI
+177 PQAQVKVGDI
-187 VKIGTRYGRVN
+187 VKIGARYGRVN
-198 AKNEDGSLKI
+198 AKNGDGSLKI

-245 INPMM
+245 MNPMM

-257 ENLDM
+257 EDLDM

-269 AISNGQGLGSNSANG
+269 AMSNGQGFGSNSVNG
-284 FNPIMLLALSDK
+284 FNPMMLLALSDN
-296 DGKNNDI
+296 DGKSNDM

-314 SGNSLFSTPAT
+314 GGNSLFGTPAT

-330 STTTNPT
+330 PTTTNPA